1 MARWT
6 RRLGAFTIVLA
17 FIAAITAGILYITDQ
32 TFRKT
37 LLIGQRAFGGENR
50 LNGRPFGMIR
60 SFFD

>member
-1 MARWT
+1 
-6 RRLGAFTIVLA
+6 LGAFTIVLA

-50 LNGRPFGMIR
+50 LNGHPSGMVR